1 MRDTVYIVTT
11 DNRPVQD
18 WLLDR
23 MSGWDRDVYQ
33 QVVAE
38 GGLASLVRLD
48 WADCWTQGEDVFDT
62 YEAAKADADE
72 RTGVHHVLALTIED
86 VEEAIRRLV
95 A

>member
-1 MRDTVYIVTT
+1 MRETVYIVTT

-23 MSGWDRDVYQ
+23 MGWWNPAEYRAGVEADGLRA
-33 QVVAE
+33 VA
-38 GGLASLVRLD
+38 LD
-48 WADCWTQGEDVFDT
+48 DWHSCWTQGDDVFHSH
-62 YEAAKADADE
+62 EAAKVDVDLRA
-72 RTGVHHVLALTIED
+72 GVHHVLTLHLED